1 MANLVCGD
9 VLFCPTYSNV
19 TSCKTKGQQVCCELN
34 RIHNKVRM
42 QSYVSWFDGNSS
54 VQLSDVA
61 TYVTNSSGMSLP
73 I

>member
-1 MANLVCGD
+1 
-9 VLFCPTYSNV
+9 
-19 TSCKTKGQQVCCELN
+19 
-34 RIHNKVRM
+34 M
-42 QSYVSWFDGNSS
+42 QSYVGWFDGKTS